1 MSQNKRPVRG
11 RFAPTPSGEL
21 HIGNA
26 WAALLSWL
34 QIRSRQGTFVLRME
48 DIDTQRSRPHLA
60 SQILDDLYWL
70 GLDWDEGPDVGGPFG
85 PYTQSE
91 RTEYYDEALKQL
103 DGKGCLYPC
112 YCSRADLLAAARAP
126 HGLSSEGPAYPGT
139 CRHLTQEEAAR
150 KSLVKAPALRF
161 KVDHEMLIF
170 QDGVAGQQ
178 EFDAASGGDFIVRRA
193 DGMISYQLAVV
204 VDDDRM
210 GITDVLRGSDLLDS
224 VPRQLMLYK
233 ALGMHAPTFA
243 HVPLFMGSDGK
254 RLAKRHGGT
263 SLAALREMGVAAE
276 QVVGWLMWIAG
287 LTEKPEPLAAREC
300 IPLFYM
306 EKLPSDPIIIAEGT
320 LSHLHGTP
328 KTP

>member
-1 MSQNKRPVRG
+1 MSQNNKRPMRG

-34 QIRSRQGTFVLRME
+34 QVRSSSGIFVLRME

-60 SQILDDLYWL
+60 RQILDDLYWL

-91 RTEYYDEALKQL
+91 CLEYYMEALNQL
-103 DGKGCLYPC
+103 GGMGCLYPC
-112 YCSRADLLAAARAP
+112 FCSRADLMAAARAP

-139 CRHLTQEEAAR
+139 CRNLTAEEAAR
-150 KSLVKAPALRF
+150 KSLDKQPSLRF
-161 KVDHEMLIF
+161 KVPHEIISF
-170 QDGVAGQQ
+170 QDGVAGLQV
-178 EFDAASGGDFIVRRA
+178 FDAAAGGDFIVRRA

-204 VDDDRM
+204 VDDHRM
-210 GITDVLRGSDLLDS
+210 QITDILRGADLLDS

-233 ALGMHAPTFA
+233 ALGMEAPSFA
-243 HVPLFMGSDGK
+243 HVPLFMGPDGK

-263 SLAALREMGVAAE
+263 SLAAIRETGTAPE
-276 QVVGWLMWIAG
+276 RLLGWLMWVAG
-287 LTEKPEPLAAREC
+287 LIGKPEPLSAYDC
-300 IPLFYM
+300 IPLFQM
-306 EKLPSDPIIIAEGT
+306 DKLPAMPIIITDEI
-320 LSHLHGTP
+320 LSRLHG
-328 KTP
+328 